1 MGLFFTR
8 NCGRRRFHDHPS
20 GRRDHNDRARPRNR
34 ARRSLGNHGARGR
47 TARNGWRSGRKGND
61 GRSGARLWHDLSR
74 FRAGRSGSRW
84 LGGNWR
90 GSQRGRGHGRLH
102 RLCRLHR
109 HTNVALLLFLF
120 VLFGQDRFQHI
131 AGFRDVRE
139 IDLGDDGLFCM
150 TRGGSSGMRSVT
162 RFLGKMRTYFIR
174 LLRLN

>member
-1 MGLFFTR
+1 MGGAER
-8 NCGRRRFHDHPS
+8 GCGTIFRGS
-20 GRRDHNDRARPRNR
+20 GRA
-34 ARRSLGNHGARGR
+34 GAAAGGLAA
-47 TARNGWRSGRKGND
+47 TGAAA
-61 GRSGARLWHDLSR
+61 SGAGVT
-74 FRAGRSGSRW
+74 AGFTGA
-84 LGGNWR
+84 G
-90 GSQRGRGHGRLH
+90 
-102 RLCRLHR
+102 RLHR